1 MKEKILSQ
9 LLKDVI
15 SVEFNRKYLY
25 SWEWKFKTEEQKGK
39 GKGEGRREKERRG
52 KRGKERKGKED
63 YKVFLLPA
71 EAILILKDCKTKVWK
86 TCRQA
91 QKLPPGYSSP
101 PPKPRA
107 NGLNYFCRAGKTSCP
122 EQRPLARWRL
132 ILRIQASQNW
142 KRISLFLIINW

>member
-9 LLKDVI
+9 LLEDVI
-15 SVEFNRKYLY
+15 AVEFSRKYLY
-25 SWEWKFKTEEQKGK
+25 SWEWKFKTEEQKGR
-39 GKGEGRREKERRG
+39 GNGEGRRGKERRG
-52 KRGKERKGKED
+52 KRGKERKGGLHSFFAPSRSYSYIKRLQNKGVKNFSPEAETPSWI
-63 YKVFLLPA
+63 LLP
-71 EAILILKDCKTKVWK
+71 TP
-86 TCRQA
+86 QA
-91 QKLPPGYSSP
+91 
-101 PPKPRA
+101 RA